1 MAIDPAL
8 AKSLFLRA
16 SDIADPDER
25 AAYLDRE
32 CGGES
37 ELRARVEALLRA
49 HESAP
54 WFDSDAPGVA
64 RRPEAAP
71 ASQAPDAVA
80 PAPDEVAG
88 AVIDGKYTLVEPI
101 GEGGMGLVWRA
112 KQTEPVKRYVA
123 IKLIRAG
130 MDSRQVLARFDA
142 ERQALALM
150 DHPHIAKVL
159 DGGLHRLRPYFVME
173 LVKGVPITEFCDAR
187 KLSPR
192 ERLELFVPVCEA
204 IQHAHQKG
212 IIHRDIKPS
221 NVLVALY
228 DDRPVVKVIDFGVA
242 KATGGALTEQTLDTG
257 FGAVVGTPQ
266 YMSPEQAAFNNVD
279 IDTRSDVYA
288 LGVLLYELLTGS
300 PPFSQQELEKKGLL
314 EMLRVVREEE
324 PSRPSTKLSTAAALP
339 TLSANRGTEPKKL
352 TGILRSELDWIVM
365 KALEKDR
372 ARRYETANGFAADVR
387 RYLGG
392 EAVQAHPPSAAY
404 RVRKFVRRHKG
415 QVVAAS
421 LLLLALVGGVAGTTW
436 GMLKARE
443 QRAEALRQETI
454 ARGETAEKEKA
465 RAAEA
470 ERAEGE
476 RRAKRE
482 AEDQRETALKR
493 LRQIERS
500 NGILAQIF
508 EDLDIRQVN
517 ESEEPLAA
525 VLAGRLLKAVA
536 QLEGEAVGGPLVVAD
551 LQHRLGTSLA
561 GLGYAQEAIPLFTKA
576 IATYAEQGGREAY
589 ETLRVMNSLANA
601 YGAVGRQQEALAM
614 SQEVLRRTT
623 TSLGTAHP
631 DTIVAMNNL
640 AAAYDRAGQAKL
652 ALPLLEEALATSRR
666 TFGTDD
672 YRTLGCL
679 HSLGKVWLQA
689 GNHEAALPLLEEAL
703 KLAEALLG
711 GEHPDTLQVLNNLGG
726 CYQAMKRPEEALPL
740 VERILRLRRQKLG
753 TAHPDTIQSMNNLA
767 AVYEALGKRELCVPL
782 LEEAVKLQKD
792 KLGIDHPSTLVSMS
806 NLAEAYRNAKQL
818 DLSVPLFEETLRIAN
833 GKLGP
838 DHPIVLKCS
847 HGLAAAY
854 WAASRFDRSVPMF
867 EQLVRHHEARLGR
880 ASPVTLNF
888 IANLA
893 TNYLDSGRR
902 ADAIPLLEEVN
913 GAAKRHPQL
922 AWIRGPLLHAYAEAG
937 EEIKLAL
944 LLLEGLPE
952 ARRSLPSEGPELA
965 GMLARIGV
973 GLLKGGKW
981 EEAEPLLR
989 ESLAIRERTEP
1000 AGWSTFNSKS
1010 MLGGAL
1016 LGQRKYADAE
1026 PLLLQGY
1033 EGMKAREMAI
1043 PPQGRLRL
1051 TEAAGRLVELYEATQ
1066 RPEEAAKWSAER
1078 QEREA
1083 AAPSGKGGSER

>member
-1 MAIDPAL
+1 MAFDPAL
-8 AKSLFLRA
+8 AKSLFLAA
-16 SDIADPDER
+16 SDIADRAAR

-32 CGGES
+32 CGGDA
-37 ELRARVEALLRA
+37 ELRGRVEALLRA
-49 HESAP
+49 DEASV
-54 WFDSDAPGVA
+54 WFDSGAANVA
-64 RRPEAAP
+64 GKPDSGAAGSVPEAGSP
-71 ASQAPDAVA
+71 LQ
-80 PAPDEVAG
+80 DEQAG
-88 AVIDGKYTLVEPI
+88 AVIAGKYTLVEPI
-101 GEGGMGLVWRA
+101 GEGGMGSVWRA

-159 DGGLHRLRPYFVME
+159 DGGLHRHRPYFVME

-187 KLSPR
+187 RLSPR

-242 KATGGALTEQTLDTG
+242 KATGGALTEKTLDTG

-300 PPFSQQELEKKGLL
+300 PPFSQQELEKRGLL

-339 TLSANRGTEPKKL
+339 TLSANRATEPKKL
-352 TGILRSELDWIVM
+352 TGMLRSELDWIVM

-387 RYLGG
+387 RYLSG

-404 RVRKFVRRHKG
+404 RVRKFVRRHRP
-415 QVVAAS
+415 QVIAAS
-421 LLLLALVGGVAGTTW
+421 LVMLALVGGVAGTTW
-436 GMLKARE
+436 GMIEARK
-443 QRAEALRQETI
+443 QRAEALRQETL
-454 ARGETAEKEKA
+454 ARGETAEKERA

-476 RRAKRE
+476 RLAKRE
-482 AEDQRETALKR
+482 AESQRETALKR
-493 LRQIERS
+493 LHQIERS

-508 EDLDIRQVN
+508 EDLDIRQAN
-517 ESEEPLAA
+517 EREEPLAA
-525 VLAGRLLKAVA
+525 VLARRLLDAVA

-551 LQHRLGTSLA
+551 LQHRLGRSLA

-576 IATYAEQGGREAY
+576 RATFTEQGGPDHY

-623 TSLGTAHP
+623 ASLGTAHP

-640 AAAYDRAGQAKL
+640 AAAYDRAGQAAL
-652 ALPLLEEALATSRR
+652 ALPLLDEALAISRR
-666 TFGTDD
+666 TFGADD
-672 YRTLGCL
+672 YRTLGCM
-679 HSLGKVWLQA
+679 HSLGKVHLQA
-689 GNHEAALPLLEEAL
+689 GNHDAALPLLEEAL
-703 KLAEALLG
+703 KLAEAKLG
-711 GEHPDTLQVLNNLGG
+711 AEHPDTLQVLSNLGG
-726 CYQAMKRPEEALPL
+726 CYQSMNRPEQALPL
-740 VERILRLRRQKLG
+740 VERILRLRKQKLG
-753 TAHPDTIQSMNNLA
+753 SAHPDTIQSMNNLA
-767 AVYEALGKRELCVPL
+767 AVYEASGRRDLAVPL

-792 KLGIDHPSTLVSMS
+792 KLGVDHPSTLVSMS

-818 DLSVPLFEETLRIAN
+818 DLSVPLFEETLGIAS
-833 GKLGP
+833 GRLGP

-854 WAASRFDRSVPMF
+854 WASGRFDRSVPMF
-867 EQLVRHHEARLGR
+867 EQLVRFHEARLGR

-888 IANLA
+888 VANLA

-913 GAAKRHPQL
+913 GAAKQHPQL
-922 AWIRGPLLHAYAEAG
+922 AWIRGPLRHAYAEAG
-937 EEIKLAL
+937 EELKLAL
-944 LLLEGLPE
+944 LLLEDLPGS
-952 ARRSLPSEGPELA
+952 RRSLPGDGPELA
-965 GMLARIGV
+965 GLLAQIGV
-973 GLLKGGKW
+973 GLLKGGRW
-981 EEAEPLLR
+981 AEAEPLLR
-989 ESLAIRERTEP
+989 ESLAIRERTQPES
-1000 AGWSTFNSKS
+1000 WSTFNSRS

-1033 EGMKAREMAI
+1033 EGMKARETMI
-1043 PPQGRLRL
+1043 PPQGRVRL
-1051 TEAAGRLVELYEATQ
+1051 TEAARRLVELYEAAQ
-1066 RPEEAAKWSAER
+1066 KPGEAER
-1078 QEREA
+1078 FRAELQQREA
-1083 AAPSGKGGSER
+1083 AETSGKTPPGR